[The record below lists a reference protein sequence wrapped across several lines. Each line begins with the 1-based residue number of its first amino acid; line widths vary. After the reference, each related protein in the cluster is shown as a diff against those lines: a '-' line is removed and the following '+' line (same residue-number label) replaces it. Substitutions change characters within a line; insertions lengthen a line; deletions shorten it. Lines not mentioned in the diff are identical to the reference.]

1 MTALGQRRPVGP
13 LRIGAPSGRN
23 TMRSI
28 FLSAVLVLFAANG
41 VRAEEPPQNLVVY
54 ETPKPLPDLQF
65 QDAAGHS
72 MSLSAFRGKTV
83 VLNLWATWCI
93 PCRKEMPTLD
103 RLQAQ
108 LGGPKFEVVALSI
121 DRAGLSAIG
130 PFFQKLGITH
140 LAQYADPSGA
150 TLASL
155 RAIGLPTTL
164 LINPQGQEVG
174 LLVGPAEWASPDM
187 VAFLQRLVIR
197 QSNP

>member
-1 MTALGQRRPVGP
+1 
-13 LRIGAPSGRN
+13 
-23 TMRSI
+23 MRGVL
-28 FLSAVLVLFAANG
+28 LSTVLVFFAANG

-65 QDAAGHS
+65 QNAAGEPI
-72 MSLSAFRGKTV
+72 SLAAFRGKTV
-83 VLNLWATWCI
+83 ILNLWATWCV

-103 RLQAQ
+103 SLQAQ

-130 PFFQKLGITH
+130 PFFETLGITH
-140 LAQYADPSGA
+140 LAKYADPSGA
-150 TLASL
+150 TLGTL

-174 LLVGPAEWASPDM
+174 LLVGPADWDSPDM
-187 VAFLQRLVIR
+187 VAFLQRLVVR